1 MDHSSLCEM
10 CLHRRWS
17 FCGALVGKSFEQLNN
32 QKGWEQH
39 RTARSGERVAN
50 CDQVSEEVLV
60 LCKGWACR
68 FFMLP
73 DGRRQIFNFLMPGD
87 IFSAISVFQERF
99 SFTVDALT
107 EIQITAF
114 QRTEVKRRLSLSAS
128 LWAKWIDLVADE
140 VRTADELMVALGR
153 RTAEERVGYL
163 LLHLVRRMSA
173 KGLADKHRYRF
184 PVNQS
189 HIADTLGITSEC
201 VCRMLSR
208 FRRRGILE
216 LSNGYLEVF
225 DFDELERIGSP
236 RRWS

>member
-1 MDHSSLCEM
+1 M
-10 CLHRRWS
+10 
-17 FCGALVGKSFEQLNN
+17 
-32 QKGWEQH
+32 
-39 RTARSGERVAN
+39 
-50 CDQVSEEVLV
+50 
-60 LCKGWACR
+60 
-68 FFMLP
+68 
-73 DGRRQIFNFLMPGD
+73 
-87 IFSAISVFQERF
+87 
-99 SFTVDALT
+99 
-107 EIQITAF
+107 
-114 QRTEVKRRLSLSAS
+114 
-128 LWAKWIDLVADE
+128 VADE